1 MNKDEILRR
10 SRNENIDGDEREV
23 LLTKSA
29 ENNGFKAIAILS
41 GSLMAFGCIGLA
53 SGDVTILGIQ
63 MPFDILMSLIWFI
76 GMGVECYSKY
86 QIRKKK
92 KYLVY
97 LFACFIL
104 CAGIVI
110 KSLWRYFL

>member
-1 MNKDEILRR
+1 MNKDDILRR

-29 ENNGFKAIAILS
+29 ENNGIKAIAILS
-41 GSLMAFGCIGLA
+41 GSLMALGYIGLA

-63 MPFDILMSLIWFI
+63 VPFDILMSLIWFI

-104 CAGIVI
+104 CAEIVI
-110 KSLWRYFL
+110 KSLWRCFL